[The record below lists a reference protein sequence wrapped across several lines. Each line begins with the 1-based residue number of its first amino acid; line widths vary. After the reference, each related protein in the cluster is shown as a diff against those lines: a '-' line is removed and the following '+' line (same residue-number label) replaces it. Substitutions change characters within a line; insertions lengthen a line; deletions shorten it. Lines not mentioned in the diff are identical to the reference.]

1 VRAGSS
7 FDQEDDPMLKWL
19 IKNRLNAFERRFGYD
34 VTYARELLATDTRAF
49 LHYARVAGLSAYRR
63 DVPVDVYYAAKL
75 TAIVAEDCGP
85 CSQLVVAM
93 ALGDGVDPRTVAA
106 VVAGD
111 EHDAVLG
118 EPARLGVRFARAVLA
133 HDPAADELREI
144 VARRWG
150 PRAVVSLAFAITAS
164 RLFPT
169 LKYALGH
176 GKACQRVEV
185 AGEVVVPRRAREVA
199 VLQAMS

>member
-1 VRAGSS
+1 
-7 FDQEDDPMLKWL
+7 MLKWL
-19 IKNRLNAFERRFGYD
+19 IRNRLNAFERRFGYD
-34 VTYARELLATDTRAF
+34 ASYARELLATDTRAF
-49 LHYARVAGLSAYRR
+49 LRFARVAGLSAYRR
-63 DVPVDVYYAAKL
+63 DVPADVYYAAKL
-75 TAIVAEDCGP
+75 TAIIAEDCGP

-106 VVAGD
+106 VIEGNIEGNDAQNA
-111 EHDAVLG
+111 AVLA

-144 VARRWG
+144 IARRWG

-176 GKACQRVEV
+176 GKACQRLEV
-185 AGEVVVPRRAREVA
+185 GGELVVPRRARELP

>member
-1 VRAGSS
+1 
-7 FDQEDDPMLKWL
+7 MLKWL
-19 IKNRLNAFERRFGYD
+19 IRNRLSAFERRFGYD

-49 LHYARVAGLSAYRR
+49 LHYARVAGLSSYRR
-63 DVPVDVYYAAKL
+63 DVPADVYYAAKL

-106 VVAGD
+106 VVEGND
-111 EHDAVLG
+111 EENDAVLA

-144 VARRWG
+144 IARRWG

-176 GKACQRVEV
+176 GKACQRVDV
-185 AGEVVVPRRAREVA
+185 AGEVVVPRRVREMP

>member
-1 VRAGSS
+1 
-7 FDQEDDPMLKWL
+7 MLKWL

-34 VTYARELLATDTRAF
+34 VSYARELLATDTRAF
-49 LHYARVAGLSAYRR
+49 LHYARVAGMSSYRR

-106 VVAGD
+106 VVEGTQD
-111 EHDAVLG
+111 KIDAVLA

-133 HDPAADELREI
+133 HDPAADELRAI
-144 VARRWG
+144 IARRWG

-185 AGEVVVPRRAREVA
+185 AGELVVPRRARELP

>member
-1 VRAGSS
+1 
-7 FDQEDDPMLKWL
+7 MLKWL
-19 IKNRLNAFERRFGYD
+19 IKNRLNAFERKFGYD
-34 VTYARELLATDTRAF
+34 VSYARELLATDTGAF
-49 LHYARVAGLSAYRR
+49 LRFARIAGLSSYRR
-63 DVPVDVYYAAKL
+63 DVPADVYYAANL

-93 ALGDGVDPRTVAA
+93 ALGDGVDPRTVAT
-106 VVAGD
+106 VVEGAED
-111 EHDAVLG
+111 KIDAVLA

-144 VARRWG
+144 IARRWG

-185 AGEVVVPRRAREVA
+185 AGELVVPRRARELP

>member
-1 VRAGSS
+1 
-7 FDQEDDPMLKWL
+7 MLKWL

-49 LHYARVAGLSAYRR
+49 LHYARVAGLSSYRR
-63 DVPVDVYYAAKL
+63 DVPADVYYAAKL
-75 TAIVAEDCGP
+75 TAVVAEDCGP

-93 ALGDGVDPRTVAA
+93 ALGDGVDPRTIAA
-106 VVAGD
+106 VVEGN
-111 EHDAVLG
+111 EEENQENNDAVLA

-133 HDPAADELREI
+133 HDPAADELRETI
-144 VARRWG
+144 ARRWG

-176 GKACQRVEV
+176 GKACQRVDV
-185 AGEVVVPRRAREVA
+185 AGELVVPRRAREVP